1 MNSRDEQRKAK
12 QILVEEL
19 EQYNFTAAGK
29 VTARTHPRSF
39 REKLDRLWN
48 KEINIP
54 LVPVGAALFLFLSA
68 GSMFVIS
75 ETAPD
80 GQRELIEKG
89 GSIYWSDL
97 LEREES
103 DR

>member
-1 MNSRDEQRKAK
+1 MNTREEQRKAK
-12 QILVEEL
+12 QILEEEL
-19 EQYNFTAAGK
+19 TQYKFIAAGK
-29 VTARTHPRSF
+29 VTARTHPKSF

-48 KEINIP
+48 KEISIP

-68 GSMFVIS
+68 GSAFIIS

-80 GQRELIEKG
+80 GHRELIEKG
-89 GSIYWSDL
+89 GNIYWSDL
-97 LEREES
+97 LEREET

>member
-12 QILVEEL
+12 QILEEEL
-19 EQYNFTAAGK
+19 AQYKFTAGEK
-29 VTARTHPRSF
+29 VTARTHPKFF

-68 GSMFVIS
+68 GSAFIIS
-75 ETAPD
+75 EAEPD
-80 GQRELIEKG
+80 GHRELVEKG
-89 GSIYWSDL
+89 GNIYWSDL
-97 LEREES
+97 LEREET